1 MDPLLNKLFARWR
14 SEGDTI
20 LPIHLV
26 SSVNSLSSKWVTT
39 DVPSRWARI
48 SEVFGRFAGFLSQH
62 RFVSAQTV
70 EVNPTALGEAGF
82 GGLSP
87 LITKSITMISVLL
100 GNGIFP
106 LYN

>member
-20 LPIHLV
+20 LPIHSV
-26 SSVNSLSSKWVTT
+26 PSVNSLSNKWVTT

-70 EVNPTALGEAGF
+70 EVNPSALEEAGF

-87 LITKSITMISVLL
+87 LTTKSMAMISGLP
-100 GNGIFP
+100 GKGIFP